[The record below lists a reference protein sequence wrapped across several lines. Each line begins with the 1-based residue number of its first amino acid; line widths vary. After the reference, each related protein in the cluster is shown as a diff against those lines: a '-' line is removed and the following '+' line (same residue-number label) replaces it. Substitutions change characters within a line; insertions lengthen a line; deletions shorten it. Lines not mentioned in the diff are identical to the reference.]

1 MGKKTYFLGWKNIK
15 YGITEFLKIF
25 SSKPS
30 FFSKKRLESSFA
42 FAVGQFGMIYFLM
55 KNITTMETSDIV
67 MWAVLEFTVAGYMVH
82 QIQKQ
87 KQINNVAKSD
97 DEEPDKDQ

>member
-1 MGKKTYFLGWKNIK
+1 
-15 YGITEFLKIF
+15 
-25 SSKPS
+25 
-30 FFSKKRLESSFA
+30 
-42 FAVGQFGMIYFLM
+42 
-55 KNITTMETSDIV
+55 METSDIV